1 MAICVS
7 TICFRNGNEDQKQ
20 RYLPDLCAGRTVGS
34 LCITEP
40 DTGSDA
46 VGMKTT
52 ARRDGNHYVLNG
64 SKTWITNAPI
74 ADVFIVYAKTN
85 PEAGARGISAFI
97 VERGTPGLSTSQTF
111 HKMGNRGS
119 PTGQVFFENCRIPAE
134 NPDRHRKP
142 WHCHRHG
149 RIGYRKNRLFFI
161 GIGTSSTGHGFG
173 HSVRT

>member
-1 MAICVS
+1 MGCHSRGRGSGGRQLQCGAIRRAAMATCVS
-7 TICFRNGNEDQKQ
+7 TTYSETEMRLKSSG
-20 RYLPDLCAGRTVGS
+20 YLSDLCAGRTVGS

-52 ARRDGNHYVLNG
+52 ARKEGDHYVLNG

-74 ADVFIVYAKTN
+74 ADVFIVYAKTQ

-97 VERGTPGLSTSQTF
+97 VERGTEGLSTSQTF

-119 PTGQVFFENCRIPAE
+119 PTGQVFFENCRVPA
-134 NPDRHRKP
+134 DQ
-142 WHCHRHG
+142 
-149 RIGYRKNRLFFI
+149 LM
-161 GIGTSSTGHGFG
+161 GTEK
-173 HSVRT
+173 